1 MTIRGQRVVVTRG
14 LVALAVSAIAA
25 ACGGGGGGGTVTQPT
40 PPAPTLASLA
50 ITPATVLGGATA
62 MLTATLSGAA
72 PSSGAAVS
80 LSSNNA
86 AVPVPSSLAVAA
98 GATTGTAQVTT
109 TSVTAAT
116 SATITGSISGSTQ
129 TTTVALEPMPVARF
143 TVVSPT
149 DGNDACRLGA
159 NAAPDCTMN
168 GSASTGSGAI
178 QIWSWTFRVGGDI
191 AVLTTNAPTTQ
202 IQPGC
207 ALFSRQPATTVGNTT
222 FIQMIV
228 ELVVRDA
235 AGRSSAPTVNPNVRV
250 FPRQQCGRGF

>member
-1 MTIRGQRVVVTRG
+1 MLHNRRYVVARG
-14 LVALAVSAIAA
+14 LVALALSAIAA
-25 ACGGGGGGGTVTQPT
+25 ACGGGGGTVTQPT
-40 PPAPTLASLA
+40 PPAPTLTSLA
-50 ITPATVLGGATA
+50 VTPATVLGGAMATV
-62 MLTATLSGAA
+62 TATLSGVA
-72 PSSGAAVS
+72 PSTGAAVS

-86 AVPVPSSLAVAA
+86 AVTVPSTLAVAA

-109 TSVTAAT
+109 ASVTAAA

-129 TTTVALEPMPVARF
+129 SATVALEPAPVARF

-178 QIWSWTFRVGGDI
+178 QLWTWTFKVGPD
-191 AVLTTNAPTTQ
+191 AASQTTNTPTTQ

-207 ALFSRQPATTVGNTT
+207 TLFSRQPATTVGNTT

-235 AGRSSAPTVNPNVRV
+235 AGRSSAPAVNPNVRV